1 MFYNNY
7 DWVECFW
14 ICSWY
19 GIYITPWVLS
29 TEYIL
34 FCENNAHCFA
44 IASQVRH
51 NFQSLSHLILTTS
64 PTIKLQEM

>member
-1 MFYNNY
+1 MSYNNHDCMEY
-7 DWVECFW
+7 FW

-19 GIYITPWVLS
+19 GIYKMPRVLS

-34 FCENNAHCFA
+34 FCEKNVHCFA
-44 IASQVRH
+44 IVSQVQQ

-64 PTIKLQEM
+64 LTIRL

>member
-1 MFYNNY
+1 MSYNNHDCMEY
-7 DWVECFW
+7 FW

-19 GIYITPWVLS
+19 GIYKMPRVLS

-44 IASQVRH
+44 IAS
-51 NFQSLSHLILTTS
+51 
-64 PTIKLQEM
+64 